1 MRLMVLGID
10 MMKRPKKL
18 FITFAIILAILLLG
32 RLSLPSL
39 GNFLVEE
46 DEPQRSDIIVVLMG
60 SGPDRMLGAVE
71 LYQAGY
77 TGEIVMV
84 RNMVRGYDLVVS
96 KGVKIP
102 HDSEIAKEVAVQLGV
117 PAEKVTIL
125 PGDALSTQDEAIEV
139 RKYLNRQ
146 KEIDSLI
153 IVTSKSHSGRAK
165 KIFVKAMGSID
176 REIRVIS
183 CPTQY
188 DDFNAERWWQSRE
201 DLKRG
206 IQEYMKLVNFYLR
219 EQFEL

>member
-96 KGVKIP
+96 QGVKIP
-102 HDSEIAKEVAVQLGV
+102 HDTDITKEVAVQLGV

>member
-153 IVTSKSHSGRAK
+153 IVTSKYHSGRAK
-165 KIFVKAMGSID
+165 KIFIKSMSSMN
-176 REIRVIS
+176 REVRVIS

-188 DDFNAERWWQSRE
+188 DDFNDERWWQSRE
-201 DLKRG
+201 DLKQG
-206 IQEYMKLVNFYLR
+206 VQEYLKLFHFYLR

>member
-1 MRLMVLGID
+1 M
-10 MMKRPKKL
+10 RPKKL
-18 FITFAIILAILLLG
+18 FVTLAIILAILLLG

-39 GNFLVEE
+39 GSFLVEE

-60 SGPDRMLGAVE
+60 SGPDRMLGAVD

-77 TGEIVMV
+77 ADEIVMV

-96 KGVKIP
+96 QGVKIP
-102 HDSEIAKEVAVQLGV
+102 HDSDIAREVAVQLGV
-117 PAEKVTIL
+117 PAEKVNIL
-125 PGDALSTQDEAIEV
+125 PGDALSTQDEAIQV
-139 RKYLNRQ
+139 REYLKSQ

-153 IVTSKSHSGRAK
+153 IVTSKYHSGRAK
-165 KIFVKAMGSID
+165 KIFVKAMSAMD
-176 REIRVIS
+176 REVRVIS

-188 DDFNAERWWQSRE
+188 DDFKAEGWWQSRE

-206 IQEYMKLVNFYLR
+206 VMEYTKLLHFYLR